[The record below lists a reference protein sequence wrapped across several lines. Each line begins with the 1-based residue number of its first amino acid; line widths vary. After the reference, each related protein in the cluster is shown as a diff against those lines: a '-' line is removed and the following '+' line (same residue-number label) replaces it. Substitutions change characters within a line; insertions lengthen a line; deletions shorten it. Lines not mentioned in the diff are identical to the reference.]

1 MKSTVGKNIKRLRV
15 SLRLTQDNMAYEL
28 GITKSSYSKIERGET
43 NVSIDR
49 LSQIAKVLETDINT
63 LVSESKKTTPKAE
76 DPTKLYGFATKSEI
90 EELAHMI
97 EALRVEIAALKA
109 EVKSGKKGKK

>member
-1 MKSTVGKNIKRLRV
+1 MKSIVGKNIKRLRV

-63 LVSESKKTTPKAE
+63 LVSESKKTAPKAE
-76 DPTKLYGFATKSEI
+76 DPTKQYGFATKSEI
-90 EELAHMI
+90 EELANMI
-97 EALRVEIAALKA
+97 ESLRAEIAALKA
-109 EVKSGKKGKK
+109 EVKGNKKGKK